1 MEGSRPLGKT
11 AVHVQEARCGGG
23 RWGGGGGRRGGAVV
37 GSGREAERNG
47 LRYREHSGAERGLWA
62 VRARPGM
69 E

>member
-1 MEGSRPLGKT
+1 MEGSRPLGKI
-11 AVHVQEARCGGG
+11 AVHVQEARC
-23 RWGGGGGRRGGAVV
+23 GGGRRGGAVV